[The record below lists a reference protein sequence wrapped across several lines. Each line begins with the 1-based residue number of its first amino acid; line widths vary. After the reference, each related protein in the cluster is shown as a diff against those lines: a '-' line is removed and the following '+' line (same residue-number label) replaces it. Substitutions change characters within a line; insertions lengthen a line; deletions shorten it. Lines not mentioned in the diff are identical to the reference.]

1 MSLIWSCHGAKGTLK
16 YDAQWNR
23 YRISEW
29 YRLAGQKESL
39 FPRPSLTATLAYL
52 GDHYATNPR
61 DRIYSL
67 SDLVE
72 DMELA
77 GAPDYALPVKTVYA
91 NLVKSFVERYQSLDI
106 ISFATIFSTN
116 QLGSESDETF
126 PSWVPD
132 WRVSAVPLVCPL
144 MVSQSAGRGVGNFR
158 PRHFLK
164 YSACYSASLEI
175 EPNVS
180 FSSDLTELKCEGIVL
195 DIIDGLTGLPDQE
208 STRYPRNGD
217 PLILPTSQTNV
228 SSNASS
234 VQQREKKTSMN
245 VIDTETTYNIAKSI
259 MRCLVLN
266 REDHYLNRVAPVGI
280 FMQEFLAS
288 TIEANNSN
296 SELHSCFFGWL
307 QANKS
312 FHIHGLNLESLLS
325 AHIGPEE
332 TSDAMIPGRHDRQT
346 FISRFHDTIVKMAR
360 RLVVSKRGLLG
371 TAPSKA
377 RKGDLICVL
386 FGLSVPVIL
395 RPCAETDA
403 YRFVGECYV
412 DGLMDGDAIRSIV
425 DSDKKIIRIV

>member
-1 MSLIWSCHGAKGTLK
+1 MKHSLRGCQIGEFLLYHLFVRSWSAR
-16 YDAQWNR
+16 A
-23 YRISEW
+23 
-29 YRLAGQKESL
+29 
-39 FPRPSLTATLAYL
+39 
-52 GDHYATNPR
+52 R
-61 DRIYSL
+61 D
-67 SDLVE
+67 E
-72 DMELA
+72 
-77 GAPDYALPVKTVYA
+77 AL
-91 NLVKSFVERYQSLDI
+91 
-106 ISFATIFSTN
+106 
-116 QLGSESDETF
+116 
-126 PSWVPD
+126 
-132 WRVSAVPLVCPL
+132 
-144 MVSQSAGRGVGNFR
+144 GNFR

-371 TAPSKA
+371 GWSLRRGAVTVDPTVPPRPQLVLRSSQLQQAERHHRDRQRRRPGSPA
-377 RKGDLICVL
+377 RPTGA
-386 FGLSVPVIL
+386 
-395 RPCAETDA
+395 R
-403 YRFVGECYV
+403 
-412 DGLMDGDAIRSIV
+412 
-425 DSDKKIIRIV
+425 